1 MFNWSDSRNEH
12 QVDCDECK
20 AKKKAKL
27 YQPKNP
33 QQWRKWKKSVAKDE
47 ATKYFWRND
56 NQLDELYSDKTVE
69 ESVSFSPLKYMVHIS
84 SYQHVLFRAKAL
96 FLPL

>member
-1 MFNWSDSRNEH
+1 MFDRSDSRNEH

-27 YQPKNP
+27 NQTKNP
-33 QQWRKWKKSVAKDE
+33 QKQRKWKKSIAKDE
-47 ATKYFWRND
+47 GTTYFWRND
-56 NQLDELYSDKTVE
+56 NQLDELYSDITFE
-69 ESVSFSPLKYMVHIS
+69 ESGSCSPLKYVVHIS